1 MKVQSAN
8 FSRPGQRG
16 QISRKSRE
24 SGSAVFVFIAL
35 LAIMM
40 ILVTANSDALFHLRR
55 EINLLEQQ
63 QVKRLNAAQTNATD
77 RVELPAKTES
87 K

>member
-1 MKVQSAN
+1 MKIQCAN
-8 FSRPGQRG
+8 FPRPGQRG
-16 QISRKSRE
+16 RGTPQRRE
-24 SGSAVFVFIAL
+24 GGSVVFVFIAL

-40 ILVTANSDALFHLRR
+40 ILVSANSDALFHLRR

-63 QVKRLNAAQTNATD
+63 QIKRLNASQTNAVD
-77 RVELPAKTES
+77 RVTLPAKSES

>member
-1 MKVQSAN
+1 MKIQSAN
-8 FSRPGQRG
+8 FSRANRRG
-16 QISRKSRE
+16 QAGRRPRE
-24 SGSAVFVFIAL
+24 GGSAVFVFVTL

-63 QVKRLNAAQTNATD
+63 QMKRLNASPTNAAVN
-77 RVELPAKTES
+77 VELPAKTES
-87 K
+87 Q

>member
-1 MKVQSAN
+1 MKIQCKK
-8 FSRPGQRG
+8 FPRPGQRG
-16 QISRKSRE
+16 RGTPQPRE
-24 SGSAVFVFIAL
+24 SGSVVFVFIAL

-40 ILVTANSDALFHLRR
+40 ILVTAYSDALFHLRR

>member
-1 MKVQSAN
+1 MKIQCAN
-8 FSRPGQRG
+8 FPRPAQRG
-16 QISRKSRE
+16 RGAPQRRE

-35 LAIMM
+35 LAILM
-40 ILVTANSDALFHLRR
+40 ILVNADSQALFHLRQ

-63 QVKRLNAAQTNATD
+63 QVKQLNAAQTNATD